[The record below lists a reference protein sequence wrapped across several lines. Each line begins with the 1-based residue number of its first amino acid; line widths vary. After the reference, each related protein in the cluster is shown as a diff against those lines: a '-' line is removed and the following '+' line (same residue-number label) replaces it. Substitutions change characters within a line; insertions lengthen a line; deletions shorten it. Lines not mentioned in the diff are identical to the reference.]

1 MISQKQID
9 EAAILW
15 NKTNNPYYKDLWYRL
30 IKEWYG
36 ENTSNTNIAVRWNLG
51 KRAARFHSTDGSAR
65 VSDVCRRSQ
74 GNNIKVY
81 RNKRLGVK

>member
-15 NKTNNPYYKDLWYRL
+15 NKTNDPYYKDLWYNLVR
-30 IKEWYG
+30 EWYG
-36 ENTSNTNIAVRWNLG
+36 ENTGDTNITVRWNLG
-51 KRAARFHSTDGSAR
+51 KRTTRLQSTDGSAR

-74 GNNIKVY
+74 GNNIKVC
-81 RNKRLGVK
+81 RNKRLGFK

>member
-15 NKTNNPYYKDLWYRL
+15 NKTNDPYYKDLWYSL

-36 ENTSNTNIAVRWNLG
+36 KNINNTNTTVRWNPS
-51 KRAARFHSTDGSAR
+51 KRTIRIQSTDGSTQM
-65 VSDVCRRSQ
+65 SDVCRRSQ
-74 GNNIKVY
+74 RNNIKVC
-81 RNKRLGVK
+81 

>member
-15 NKTNNPYYKDLWYRL
+15 NKTNDPYYKDLWYSL
-30 IKEWYG
+30 IKEWSYG
-36 ENTSNTNIAVRWNLG
+36 ENTGDINISSVVRWNLG
-51 KRAARFHSTDGSAR
+51 KRATRLQSTDGSAR

-74 GNNIKVY
+74 GNNIKVC
-81 RNKRLGVK
+81 

>member
-15 NKTNNPYYKDLWYRL
+15 NKTNDPYYKDLWYSL

-36 ENTSNTNIAVRWNLG
+36 ENTGDTNITVRWNLG
-51 KRAARFHSTDGSAR
+51 KRTSRVYSTDGSTR
-65 VSDVCRRSQ
+65 VSNVCRRSQ
-74 GNNIKVY
+74 GNNIKVC
-81 RNKRLGVK
+81 

>member
-15 NKTNNPYYKDLWYRL
+15 NKTNDPYYKDLWYSL

-36 ENTSNTNIAVRWNLG
+36 ENTGDTNITVRWNLG
-51 KRAARFHSTDGSAR
+51 KRTSRVYSTDGSAR

-74 GNNIKVY
+74 RNNIKVC
-81 RNKRLGVK
+81 

>member
-1 MISQKQID
+1 MISQKQIA

-36 ENTSNTNIAVRWNLG
+36 ENTGDTNIAVRWNIG
-51 KRAARFHSTDGSAR
+51 KRATRLQSTDGSTR

-74 GNNIKVY
+74 RNNIKVC
-81 RNKRLGVK
+81 

>member
-15 NKTNNPYYKDLWYRL
+15 NKTNDPYYKDLWYNL

-36 ENTSNTNIAVRWNLG
+36 ENIGDTNITVRWNLG
-51 KRAARFHSTDGSAR
+51 KRATRLQSTNGSAR
-65 VSDVCRRSQ
+65 VSDVCGRSQ
-74 GNNIKVY
+74 RNNIKVC
-81 RNKRLGVK
+81 